1 MTLQDKATIV
11 NDDIK
16 TSFGGDTPLVDIV
29 TNQADPLVNL
39 VTTLLA
45 GQTTVDEAIIF
56 LQSGLY
62 ASDVGGSDLT
72 LVAQLSG
79 TDRQIDQPSKA
90 PIIVMGQAGAVLPAG
105 SILTDRQGVEWTTTL
120 PAVIQDCYGYTN
132 ACSPVGR
139 FDLRNGELKLRDSFN
154 NIDKATNAAAPSLG
168 GEFETDTNLRNR
180 LLGKRPQWQNKGT
193 ASALI
198 WELEQL
204 TGVFDAKVITDLPAC
219 FNQSTFLC
227 PADELYTGVSFSVAA
242 EDVAP
247 VGLVWDDSNL
257 WMVGNSVGAVY
268 KYNAAGLYTGTSF
281 SLAGEDSS
289 PVGATWDGSD
299 FWILGSNTDTV
310 YKYDAAG
317 VYSGVSFS
325 IAAEDPSPKGI
336 TWDGTS
342 FWMLGGTADTVYEY
356 DAGGT
361 YTGTSVS
368 IAAQDILPQNIMWD
382 GSYFWM
388 VGTDTDTVY
397 QYDNAWL
404 YTGFSFSV
412 SAQDTSPTAITWD
425 GESIWMVG
433 AFTDAAYK
441 YTLTEDVVYTTNN
454 YMISVLGGTPADIA
468 ETIYENL
475 CFGTDRLI
483 GDTVVPVRCDE
494 VQFQPMCAVK
504 VEVRYWLRC
513 DCQSPEGANDLDQ
526 LIVDRLNE
534 NALNQDYWSS
544 TDLCKVSK
552 DLLKAE
558 FRLIPKPIVPDC
570 ADCDLFD
577 NPITGQ
583 VDEEYCTSD
592 LNTKCFTGTCG
603 GGDWSDCVTLQPWWY
618 PVFLPTLVTAQTG
631 CPCPTPSNACGC
643 AA

>member
-16 TSFGGDTPLVDIV
+16 TSFGGDTPLVDIT
-29 TNQADPLVNL
+29 TNQSDPLVNL

-105 SILTDRQGVEWTTTL
+105 SILTDRQGAEWTTTL

-168 GEFETDTNLRNR
+168 GTFETDEHLRNR
-180 LLGKRPQWQNKGT
+180 LTGKRPQWQNKGT
-193 ASALI
+193 EAALL
-198 WELEQL
+198 WALEQL
-204 TGVFDAKVITDLPAC
+204 TGVFKAKVITDLPDC
-219 FNQSTFLC
+219 HNITC
-227 PADELYTGVSFSVAA
+227 VD
-242 EDVAP
+242 P
-247 VGLVWDDSNL
+247 V
-257 WMVGNSVGAVY
+257 
-268 KYNAAGLYTGTSF
+268 
-281 SLAGEDSS
+281 
-289 PVGATWDGSD
+289 
-299 FWILGSNTDTV
+299 
-310 YKYDAAG
+310 
-317 VYSGVSFS
+317 
-325 IAAEDPSPKGI
+325 
-336 TWDGTS
+336 
-342 FWMLGGTADTVYEY
+342 
-356 DAGGT
+356 
-361 YTGTSVS
+361 
-368 IAAQDILPQNIMWD
+368 
-382 GSYFWM
+382 
-388 VGTDTDTVY
+388 
-397 QYDNAWL
+397 
-404 YTGFSFSV
+404 
-412 SAQDTSPTAITWD
+412 
-425 GESIWMVG
+425 
-433 AFTDAAYK
+433 
-441 YTLTEDVVYTTNN
+441 LTIKN
-454 YMISVLGGTPADIA
+454 YMVAVLGGVDLEIA

-475 CFGTDRLI
+475 CFGADRLI
-483 GDTVVPVRCDE
+483 GDTVVPIRCDE

-526 LIVDRLNE
+526 LIADRLNE
-534 NALNQDYWSS
+534 NSLNQDYWSS

-558 FRLIPKPIVPDC
+558 FRLIPKPIGPDC
-570 ADCDLFD
+570 ADCDIFD
-577 NPITGQ
+577 NPITGE
-583 VDEEYCTSD
+583 VGEEYCTSD

-631 CPCPTPSNACGC
+631 CPCPTPSDACGC